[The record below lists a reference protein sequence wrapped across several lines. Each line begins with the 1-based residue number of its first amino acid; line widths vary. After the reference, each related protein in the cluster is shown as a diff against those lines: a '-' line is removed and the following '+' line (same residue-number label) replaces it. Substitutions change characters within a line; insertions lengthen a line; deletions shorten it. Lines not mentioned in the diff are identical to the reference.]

1 MKKYTIDR
9 LEKSKGVS
17 FSDTPYKVDTAGFE
31 PLDCKIKRF
40 MLSGEIAQFS
50 KSMFDSNDY
59 KEMMS
64 EIPDVVTDEFD
75 DIEETKA
82 KVKALV
88 AKRNEIYARKMAA
101 IAAEQEESIVP
112 NNGTLKEG
120 NREKSE
126 VVSQDNSKE
135 NNDIV

>member
-1 MKKYTIDR
+1 MVLYKIDR
-9 LEKSKGVS
+9 LGKREGIS
-17 FSDTPYKVDTAGFE
+17 FKDTPYKVDTAGFE

-64 EIPDVVTDEFD
+64 AIPDVVTDEFD

-88 AKRNEIYARKMAA
+88 SKRNEIYARKLAA
-101 IAAEQEESIVP
+101 IAAEQKENTMS
-112 NNGTLKEG
+112 NNDTV
-120 NREKSE
+120 NTEKSE
-126 VVSQDNSKE
+126 EKTTE
-135 NNDIV
+135 E

>member
-9 LEKSKGVS
+9 LAKIEGVS

-40 MLSGEIAQFS
+40 ILSGQIAQFS

-64 EIPDVVTDEFD
+64 AVPDVVADDFD
-75 DIEETKA
+75 DIEEVKA
-82 KVKALV
+82 KVRALV

-101 IAAEQEESIVP
+101 YAAEQKDSTVP
-112 NNGTLKEG
+112 NSGILET
-120 NREKSE
+120 EKTE
-126 VVSQDNSKE
+126 EKTTE
-135 NNDIV
+135 E

>member
-1 MKKYTIDR
+1 MKKYMIDR
-9 LEKSKGVS
+9 LDKTECVS
-17 FSDTPYKVDTAGFE
+17 FKDTPYKVDTAGFE

-64 EIPDVVTDEFD
+64 AIPDIVTGEFD
-75 DIEETKA
+75 DIEETKE
-82 KVKALV
+82 KVRALV

-101 IAAEQEESIVP
+101 IAAEQKDDRVPSNDTVKTEKTEEK
-112 NNGTLKEG
+112 TTE
-120 NREKSE
+120 E
-126 VVSQDNSKE
+126 
-135 NNDIV
+135 

>member
-9 LEKSKGVS
+9 LSKTDGLS
-17 FSDTPYKVDTAGFE
+17 FKDTPYKVDTAGFE

-64 EIPDVVTDEFD
+64 AIPDVVTDEFD

-101 IAAEQEESIVP
+101 IAAEQKESTGPTNDTVKTENTEEK
-112 NNGTLKEG
+112 TTE
-120 NREKSE
+120 E
-126 VVSQDNSKE
+126 
-135 NNDIV
+135 

>member
-9 LEKSKGVS
+9 LGKTQGIS
-17 FSDTPYKVDTAGFE
+17 FKDVPYKVDTAGFE

-64 EIPDVVTDEFD
+64 SIPDVVTDEFD

-101 IAAEQEESIVP
+101 YDAEQKESIVP
-112 NNGTLKEG
+112 INDTVKP
-120 NREKSE
+120 EKTE
-126 VVSQDNSKE
+126 E
-135 NNDIV
+135 TTPEE

>member
-9 LEKSKGVS
+9 LAKTEGLS

-40 MLSGEIAQFS
+40 ILSGQIAQFS

-59 KEMMS
+59 KEMMAVV
-64 EIPDVVTDEFD
+64 PDVVADDFD
-75 DIEETKA
+75 DIEEVKA
-82 KVKALV
+82 KVRALV

-101 IAAEQEESIVP
+101 YAAEQKDSTVP
-112 NNGTLKEG
+112 NSGTLET
-120 NREKSE
+120 EKTE
-126 VVSQDNSKE
+126 EKTTE
-135 NNDIV
+135 E

>member
-1 MKKYTIDR
+1 MRKYTIDR
-9 LEKSKGVS
+9 LDKTEGIS
-17 FSDTPYKVDTAGFE
+17 FKDTPYKVDTAGFE

-64 EIPDVVTDEFD
+64 SIPDVVTDEFD

-88 AKRNEIYARKMAA
+88 TKRSEIYARKMAA
-101 IAAEQEESIVP
+101 YAAEQKESKVSTNDNVNTEKTEEK
-112 NNGTLKEG
+112 TAE
-120 NREKSE
+120 E
-126 VVSQDNSKE
+126 
-135 NNDIV
+135 

>member
-9 LEKSKGVS
+9 LEKTEGVS

-64 EIPDVVTDEFD
+64 VIPDVVTDEFD

-101 IAAEQEESIVP
+101 IAAEQKESTVPLNDTVNNEKTEEK
-112 NNGTLKEG
+112 TAE
-120 NREKSE
+120 E
-126 VVSQDNSKE
+126 
-135 NNDIV
+135 

>member
-9 LEKSKGVS
+9 LGKSEGLS
-17 FSDTPYKVDTAGFE
+17 FKDVPYKVDTAGFE

-40 MLSGEIAQFS
+40 ILSGQIAQFS

-64 EIPDVVTDEFD
+64 AIPDVVTDEFD

-82 KVKALV
+82 KVRALV
-88 AKRNEIYARKMAA
+88 AKRNEIYAKKMAA
-101 IAAEQEESIVP
+101 IAAEQKESTVP
-112 NNGTLKEG
+112 NNGTLET
-120 NREKSE
+120 EKTEEKTSE
-126 VVSQDNSKE
+126 E
-135 NNDIV
+135 